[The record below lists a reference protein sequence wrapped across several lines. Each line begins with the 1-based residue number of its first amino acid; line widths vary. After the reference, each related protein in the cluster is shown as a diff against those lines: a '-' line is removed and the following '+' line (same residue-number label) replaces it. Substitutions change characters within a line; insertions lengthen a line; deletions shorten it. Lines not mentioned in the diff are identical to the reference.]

1 MIAMTSA
8 IFAIGMVLLV
18 GAVLV
23 LVFVVARPVNG
34 SVALS
39 RRRPFGGP
47 ERSGLTRL
55 ANSTVGAMER
65 VLAGNGKLSGE
76 RMTLDQAGL
85 KMARAD
91 FFVLVGAVALVA
103 GFVGLILQGP
113 VFAVLFAGLTP
124 ILAAM
129 YLSFLT
135 QRRRARFEAQLGDTL
150 TMVSG
155 GLRAGHS
162 VLRAIDAV
170 AQEASEPTATE
181 FSRVVN
187 ETRLGRDL
195 QESLNDVS
203 LRMKSEDFNWMAQ
216 AIEINREVGGDLAE
230 VFDQVGETIRER
242 AQIKGTVKALSAEG
256 KLSAIILMAL
266 PVLLFVLLGL
276 LNPKYMG
283 ALTGHPVGWILLG
296 SAAVMMTIGGLWI
309 RKISDLKF

>member
-1 MIAMTSA
+1 MSAMTTA
-8 IFAIGMVLLV
+8 LFAIGMTLFV
-18 GAVLV
+18 GAAMVI
-23 LVFVVARPVNG
+23 VFVVFRPSG
-34 SVALS
+34 SSVSLS
-39 RRRPFGGP
+39 RRRPFGSP
-47 ERSGLTRL
+47 EKSAL
-55 ANSTVGAMER
+55 AKFADSTVGTVER
-65 VLAGNGKLSGE
+65 LLSGSGKVTGE
-76 RMTLDQAGL
+76 RATLEQAGL
-85 KMARAD
+85 KIARAD
-91 FFVLVGAVALVA
+91 FVVLVAAAAVVA

-124 ILAAM
+124 ILAAV
-129 YLSFLT
+129 YLSYLT
-135 QRRRARFEAQLGDTL
+135 QRRRGRFEAQLGDTL

-195 QESLNDVS
+195 QASLNDVS

-242 AQIKGTVKALSAEG
+242 TQIKGTVKALAAEG

-266 PVLLFVLLGL
+266 PVLLFILIGL
-276 LNPKYMG
+276 ANPKYMG
-283 ALTGHPVGWILLG
+283 ALTGHPVGWMLLG
-296 SAAVMMTIGGLWI
+296 IAAVMMIIGGLWI

>member
-1 MIAMTSA
+1 MMTMTTA
-8 IFAIGMVLLV
+8 IFAMGMTLLV

-23 LVFVVARPVNG
+23 VVFVVFRPANG

-47 ERSGLTRL
+47 ERSPL
-55 ANSTVGAMER
+55 AKLADSTVGAVER
-65 VLAGNGKLSGE
+65 VLAGNSTAPGE
-76 RMTLDQAGL
+76 RATLDQAGL

-91 FFVLVGAVALVA
+91 FTVLVGAVAVVA

-113 VFAVLFAGLTP
+113 MFAVLFAALTP
-124 ILAAM
+124 VLAYM

-135 QRRRARFEAQLGDTL
+135 QRRRSQFESQLGDTL
-150 TMVSG
+150 TMISG

-216 AIEINREVGGDLAE
+216 AIEINREVGGDLAQ

-242 AQIKGTVKALSAEG
+242 SQIKGMVKALASEG
-256 KLSAIILMAL
+256 KLSALILMAL
-266 PVLLFVLLGL
+266 PVLLLVLMGL
-276 LNPKYMG
+276 VNPKYIG
-283 ALTGHPVGWILLG
+283 SLTGHPIGWVLMG
-296 SAAVMMTIGGLWI
+296 VAVVMMTIGGLWI

>member
-1 MIAMTSA
+1 MTTNA
-8 IFAIGMVLLV
+8 IFAISLTLLI

-23 LVFVVARPVNG
+23 TVFVVLRPPQG
-34 SVALS
+34 SLDLS
-39 RRRPFGGP
+39 RRRPFGG
-47 ERSGLTRL
+47 SKGSVLTHV
-55 ANSTVGAMER
+55 ANSTVGAVER
-65 VLAGNGKLSGE
+65 ILGSNSKSSAEPAG
-76 RMTLDQAGL
+76 LDQTGL
-85 KMARAD
+85 KITRAD
-91 FFVLVGAVALVA
+91 FVVLVGAVAVVA
-103 GFVGLILQGP
+103 AAVGLVLQGP

-124 ILAAM
+124 ILAAI

-135 QRRRARFEAQLGDTL
+135 QRRRGKFEAQLGDTL

-170 AQEASEPTATE
+170 AQEANEPTATE

-195 QESLNDVS
+195 QASLDDVS
-203 LRMKSEDFNWMAQ
+203 VRMKSEDFNWMAQ

-242 AQIKGTVKALSAEG
+242 TQIKGTVKALSAEG
-256 KLSAIILMAL
+256 QLSAIILMAL
-266 PVLLFVLLGL
+266 PVLLFILIGL
-276 LNPKYMG
+276 ANPKYMG
-283 ALTGHPVGWILLG
+283 ALTGHPIGWMLIG
-296 SAAVMMTIGGLWI
+296 IAVVMMTIGGVWI

>member
-1 MIAMTSA
+1 MMTMTTA
-8 IFAIGMVLLV
+8 LFAIGMTLLV

-23 LVFVVARPVNG
+23 IVFVVFRPANG

-47 ERSGLTRL
+47 ERSPLTKL
-55 ANSTVGAMER
+55 ADSTVGAVER
-65 VLAGNGKLSGE
+65 VLAGNGKSRGE
-76 RMTLDQAGL
+76 RATLDQAGL

-91 FFVLVGAVALVA
+91 FTVLVGAVAVVA

-124 ILAAM
+124 VLAAM

-135 QRRRARFEAQLGDTL
+135 QRRRGQFEAQLGDTL

-181 FSRVVN
+181 FARVVN

-216 AIEINREVGGDLAE
+216 AIEINREVGGDLAQ

-242 AQIKGTVKALSAEG
+242 SQIKGMVKALASEG
-256 KLSAIILMAL
+256 KLSAVILMSL
-266 PVLLFVLLGL
+266 PVLLLVLMGL
-276 LNPKYMG
+276 VNPKYIG
-283 ALTGHPVGWILLG
+283 SLTGHPIGWVLMG
-296 SAAVMMTIGGLWI
+296 VAVVMMTIGGLWI

>member
-1 MIAMTSA
+1 MTPA
-8 IFAIGMVLLV
+8 IFAIGMTLLV
-18 GAVLV
+18 GAVLLIILVV
-23 LVFVVARPVNG
+23 LRP
-34 SVALS
+34 SHSQVALS
-39 RRRPFGGP
+39 RRRPFGDT
-47 ERSGLTRL
+47 ERSAFTKFTD
-55 ANSTVGAMER
+55 STVGAVER
-65 VLAGNGKLSGE
+65 LLAGGKKSSGE
-76 RMTLDQAGL
+76 RAALDQAGL
-85 KMARAD
+85 KMARGD
-91 FFVLVGAVALVA
+91 FVVLVGAVAVVA
-103 GFVGLILQGP
+103 GFVGFILQGP
-113 VFAVLFAGLTP
+113 VFAVLFFGLTP
-124 ILAAM
+124 ILAVM
-129 YLSFLT
+129 YLSFQT

-195 QESLNDVS
+195 QDSLNDVS

-266 PVLLFVLLGL
+266 PVLLFILIGL
-276 LNPKYMG
+276 ANPKYSG
-283 ALTGHPVGWILLG
+283 QLTSHPVGWMLIG
-296 SAAVMMTIGGLWI
+296 IAIVMMTIGGLWI

>member
-1 MIAMTSA
+1 TT
-8 IFAIGMVLLV
+8 GWV
-18 GAVLV
+18 
-23 LVFVVARPVNG
+23 
-34 SVALS
+34 
-39 RRRPFGGP
+39 
-47 ERSGLTRL
+47 ERI
-55 ANSTVGAMER
+55 
-65 VLAGNGKLSGE
+65 LAGGGKSPSQGA
-76 RMTLDQAGL
+76 TLDQAGL
-85 KMARAD
+85 KISRAD
-91 FFVLVGAVALVA
+91 FTVLVGTASVVA

-113 VFAVLFAGLTP
+113 VFAVLFTVCTP
-124 ILAAM
+124 ILAVM

-135 QRRRARFEAQLGDTL
+135 QRRRNRFEAQLGDTL

-195 QESLNDVS
+195 EASLNDVS

-242 AQIKGTVKALSAEG
+242 SQIKGTIKALSAEG

-266 PVLLFVLLGL
+266 PVLLFILIGL
-276 LNPKYMG
+276 ANRSIS
-283 ALTGHPVGWILLG
+283 GHSRAIRLAG
-296 SAAVMMTIGGLWI
+296 S
-309 RKISDLKF
+309 

>member
-1 MIAMTSA
+1 
-8 IFAIGMVLLV
+8 
-18 GAVLV
+18 
-23 LVFVVARPVNG
+23 
-34 SVALS
+34 VALS
-39 RRRPFGGP
+39 RRRPFSGAEG
-47 ERSGLTRL
+47 SGLTKFTNATLR
-55 ANSTVGAMER
+55 AVER
-65 VLAGNGKLSGE
+65 ALAGSSKSAGE
-76 RMTLDQAGL
+76 RATLDQAGL
-85 KMARAD
+85 KIARAD
-91 FFVLVGAVALVA
+91 FTVLVGAVAVVA

-113 VFAVLFAGLTP
+113 AFALLFTGLVP

-150 TMVSG
+150 TIVSG

-170 AQEASEPTATE
+170 AQEAGEPTATE

-242 AQIKGTVKALSAEG
+242 TQIKGTVKALSAEG

-266 PVLLFVLLGL
+266 PVLLFILIGL
-276 LNPKYMG
+276 ANPKYIG
-283 ALTGHPVGWILLG
+283 ALTGHPVGWMLLG
-296 SAAVMMTIGGLWI
+296 IAAVMMTIGGLWI

>member
-1 MIAMTSA
+1 MTTMTTA
-8 IFAIGMVLLV
+8 IFAIGMTLLV
-18 GAVLV
+18 GALLV
-23 LVFVVARPVNG
+23 IVFVVLRPANG
-34 SVALS
+34 SLALS

-47 ERSGLTRL
+47 DRSPLTRL
-55 ANSTVGAMER
+55 GDSTVGAVER
-65 VLAGNGKLSGE
+65 FLAGRGKSSGE
-76 RMTLDQAGL
+76 RATLDQAGL
-85 KMARAD
+85 KIARAD
-91 FFVLVGAVALVA
+91 FTVLVGAIAVVA
-103 GFVGLILQGP
+103 GFVGLIIQGP
-113 VFAVLFAGLTP
+113 VFAVLFAGLVP
-124 ILAAM
+124 VLAMM

-135 QRRRARFEAQLGDTL
+135 QRRRGQFEAQLGDTL

-242 AQIKGTVKALSAEG
+242 TQIKGTVKALSAEG

-266 PVLLFVLLGL
+266 PVLLFILIGL
-276 LNPKYMG
+276 ANPKYMG
-283 ALTGHPVGWILLG
+283 SLTGHPVGWMMLG
-296 SAAVMMTIGGLWI
+296 IAAVMMTIGGLWI

>member
-1 MIAMTSA
+1 MTTAM
-8 IFAIGMVLLV
+8 FAIGMTLLV

-23 LVFVVARPVNG
+23 IVFVVFRPGNG

-47 ERSGLTRL
+47 ERSPLTKL
-55 ANSTVGAMER
+55 ADSTVGAVER
-65 VLAGNGKLSGE
+65 VLAGRGKSSGE
-76 RMTLDQAGL
+76 RATLDQAGL

-91 FFVLVGAVALVA
+91 FTVLVGAVAVVA

-124 ILAAM
+124 VSAAM
-129 YLSFLT
+129 YLSFRT
-135 QRRRARFEAQLGDTL
+135 QRRRGQFEAQLGDTL

-195 QESLNDVS
+195 QVSLNDVS

-242 AQIKGTVKALSAEG
+242 TQIKGTVKALSAEG

-266 PVLLFVLLGL
+266 PVLLFILIGL
-276 LNPKYMG
+276 ANPKYMG
-283 ALTGHPVGWILLG
+283 ALTGHPIGWILLG
-296 SAAVMMTIGGLWI
+296 VAAVMMTIGGLWI

>member
-1 MIAMTSA
+1 MTPA
-8 IFAIGMVLLV
+8 TFAIGMTLLV

-23 LVFVVARPVNG
+23 LIFVVFRPAHG
-34 SVALS
+34 QVALS
-39 RRRPFGGP
+39 RRRPFGDA
-47 ERSGLTRL
+47 ERSAFTKFTDAAVGTVERL
-55 ANSTVGAMER
+55 
-65 VLAGNGKLSGE
+65 LAGGNKSPAE
-76 RMTLDQAGL
+76 RGTLDQAGL
-85 KMARAD
+85 RITRAD
-91 FFVLVGAVALVA
+91 FVVLVGATAVVA

-124 ILAAM
+124 VLAAM

-135 QRRRARFEAQLGDTL
+135 RRRRARFEAQLGDTL

-181 FSRVVN
+181 FSRVIN

-256 KLSAIILMAL
+256 KLSAIVLMAL
-266 PVLLFVLLGL
+266 PVLLFILIGL
-276 LNPKYMG
+276 ANP
-283 ALTGHPVGWILLG
+283 
-296 SAAVMMTIGGLWI
+296 
-309 RKISDLKF
+309 

>member
-1 MIAMTSA
+1 MTTAM
-8 IFAIGMVLLV
+8 FAIGMTLLV
-18 GAVLV
+18 GAILV
-23 LVFVVARPVNG
+23 IVFVVFRPVGG

-47 ERSGLTRL
+47 ERSPMAKFAG
-55 ANSTVGAMER
+55 STVGAVER
-65 VLAGNGKLSGE
+65 VLTGNGKSSGE
-76 RMTLDQAGL
+76 RATLDQAGL
-85 KMARAD
+85 KIARAD
-91 FFVLVGAVALVA
+91 FVVLVGAVAMVA
-103 GFVGLILQGP
+103 GFVGFILQGP

-124 ILAAM
+124 VLAAT
-129 YLSFLT
+129 YLSFRT
-135 QRRRARFEAQLGDTL
+135 QRRRTQFEAQLGDTL

-195 QESLNDVS
+195 QDSLSDVS
-203 LRMKSEDFNWMAQ
+203 RRMKSEDFNWMAQ

-242 AQIKGTVKALSAEG
+242 SQIKGMVKALASEG
-256 KLSAIILMAL
+256 KLSAIILMSL
-266 PVLLFVLLGL
+266 PVLLLILMGL
-276 LNPKYMG
+276 VNPKYIG
-283 ALTGHPVGWILLG
+283 SLTGHPIGWVLMGI
-296 SAAVMMTIGGLWI
+296 AVVMMTIGGLWI

>member
-1 MIAMTSA
+1 MTMTAAM
-8 IFAIGMVLLV
+8 FAVGMMLLV

-23 LVFVVARPVNG
+23 LVFVVFRPTYS
-34 SVALS
+34 SVDLG

-47 ERSGLTRL
+47 ERSSLARL
-55 ANSTVGAMER
+55 ANSAVGAVER
-65 VLAGNGKLSGE
+65 ILAGTSKSSGE
-76 RMTLDQAGL
+76 RATLDQAGL

-91 FFVLVGAVALVA
+91 FVVIVGAVALVA
-103 GFVGLILQGP
+103 GFVGFLLQGF

-124 ILAAM
+124 ILAAI
-129 YLSFLT
+129 YLSIRT
-135 QRRRARFEAQLGDTL
+135 QRRRGQFEAQLGDTL
-150 TMVSG
+150 TMISG

-195 QESLNDVS
+195 EASLDDVS
-203 LRMKSEDFNWMAQ
+203 RRMKSEDFNWMAQ

-242 AQIKGTVKALSAEG
+242 TQIKGMVKALASEG
-256 KLSAIILMAL
+256 KLSALILMAL
-266 PVLLFVLLGL
+266 PVLLLVLMGL
-276 LNPKYMG
+276 VNPKYIG
-283 ALTGHPVGWILLG
+283 SLTGHPIGWVLMG
-296 SAAVMMTIGGLWI
+296 VAVVMMTIGGLWI

>member
-1 MIAMTSA
+1 MATATFAVGMT
-8 IFAIGMVLLV
+8 LLV

-23 LVFVVARPVNG
+23 FIFVVFRSAGG

-39 RRRPFGGP
+39 RRRPFGGTEKSP
-47 ERSGLTRL
+47 MAKFADT
-55 ANSTVGAMER
+55 TVGAVER
-65 VLAGNGKLSGE
+65 VLTGSGMPSGE
-76 RMTLDQAGL
+76 RATLDHAGL

-91 FFVLVGAVALVA
+91 FVVLVGAAAVVA
-103 GFVGLILQGP
+103 GFVGFILQGP
-113 VFAVLFAGLTP
+113 VFAVLFAALTP
-124 ILAAM
+124 ILAAV
-129 YLSFLT
+129 YLSVLT
-135 QRRRARFEAQLGDTL
+135 QRRRGRFEAQLGDTL

-195 QESLNDVS
+195 QASLNDVS

-242 AQIKGTVKALSAEG
+242 TQIKGTVKALSAEG
-256 KLSAIILMAL
+256 QLSAIILMAL
-266 PVLLFVLLGL
+266 PVLLFILIGL
-276 LNPKYMG
+276 ANPKYMG
-283 ALTGHPVGWILLG
+283 ALTGHPIGWMLLG
-296 SAAVMMTIGGLWI
+296 VAVVMMTIGGLWI

>member
-1 MIAMTSA
+1 MIAMTPA
-8 IFAIGMVLLV
+8 IFAVGMVLLV
-18 GAVLV
+18 GAVFV
-23 LVFVVARPVNG
+23 IVFVVFRPSHG
-34 SVALS
+34 YVALS
-39 RRRPFGGP
+39 RRRPFGGA
-47 ERSGLTRL
+47 ERSPLTKFTD
-55 ANSTVGAMER
+55 STVGAVER
-65 VLAGNGKLSGE
+65 VLAGGNKSPGE
-76 RMTLDQAGL
+76 RATLDQAGL
-85 KMARAD
+85 KIARTD
-91 FFVLVGAVALVA
+91 FIVLVGATAVVA

-170 AQEASEPTATE
+170 ATEASEPTATE

-195 QESLNDVS
+195 QDSLNDVS

-242 AQIKGTVKALSAEG
+242 SQIKGTVKALSAEG

-266 PVLLFVLLGL
+266 PVLLFILIGL
-276 LNPKYMG
+276 ANPKYSG
-283 ALTGHPVGWILLG
+283 QLTGHPIGWMLLG
-296 SAAVMMTIGGLWI
+296 IAVVMMTIGGLWI